1 MRTRNL
7 CLAAAAPL
15 LVLACAAPPPA
26 PPAPT
31 PADLVKAANE
41 LDAAFVEA
49 FNRGDADALAAL
61 YSTGTSVVS
70 FPPDAFA
77 LRGHE
82 SILEGNRKS
91 FAASPGAQ
99 IELTEHNQ
107 IPGGDLVIGWG
118 TFKVTIPGPD
128 GKTTEYLGRFTDVK
142 AERGGKWVYLIDHAS
157 FPLPPPPAPEEAT
170 SPKP

>member
-1 MRTRNL
+1 MRNKSLRL
-7 CLAAAAPL
+7 LVAAAA
-15 LVLACAAPPPA
+15 LACARPPAA

-31 PADLVKAANE
+31 PADLVKAANA

-49 FNRGDADALAAL
+49 FNRGDAEALAAL
-61 YSTGTSVVS
+61 YSAGTSVVS

-82 SILEGNRKS
+82 AILEGNRKS
-91 FAASPGAQ
+91 FAASPGAK

-107 IPGGDLVIGWG
+107 IPGGDLVVGWG

-128 GKTTEYLGRFTDVK
+128 GKTAEFEGRFTDVK
-142 AERGGKWVYLIDHAS
+142 AERGGKWVYLVDHAS
-157 FPLPPPPAPEEAT
+157 FPLPPPATAAAPQSAP
-170 SPKP
+170 SP